1 MDSHVEIDAHSRW
14 GEVTT
19 GQVIEIID
27 DEPFEVIHVR
37 GHRLSM
43 WEYDSLTLVL
53 SPDYELVESVDFI
66 EGQIDV
72 YHRIKN
78 NGLS

>member
-1 MDSHVEIDAHSRW
+1 MLM
-14 GEVTT
+14 
-19 GQVIEIID
+19 IEPIQ
-27 DEPFEVIHVR
+27 
-37 GHRLSM
+37 GL
-43 WEYDSLTLVL
+43 YDSLTLVL